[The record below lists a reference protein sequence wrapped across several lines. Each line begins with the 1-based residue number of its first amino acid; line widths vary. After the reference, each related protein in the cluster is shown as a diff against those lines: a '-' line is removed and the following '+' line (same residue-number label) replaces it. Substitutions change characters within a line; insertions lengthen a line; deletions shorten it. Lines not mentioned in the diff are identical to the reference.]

1 MSSDGDLLSVDEM
14 SEIPSGNRAGG
25 SKGGSKGVNLFLAR
39 QKLIADM
46 MEQEEEEQQ
55 GHTET
60 PTAGGSLSARVVLR
74 GFAVC
79 GGLHI

>member
-1 MSSDGDLLSVDEM
+1 MSNNGDLLSVEDM

-25 SKGGSKGVNLFLAR
+25 GKGGSKGVNLFLAR

-55 GHTET
+55 QIGSDASEGNSV
-60 PTAGGSLSARVVLR
+60 AGGRIINGTAE
-74 GFAVC
+74 
-79 GGLHI
+79 